1 MGGYEKSKRFNS
13 RESLFARMKFKG
25 IDGRAPPTVE
35 LAA

>member
-1 MGGYEKSKRFNS
+1 MISEEKSKRFNS

-25 IDGRAPPTVE
+25 IDGRAPPIVE